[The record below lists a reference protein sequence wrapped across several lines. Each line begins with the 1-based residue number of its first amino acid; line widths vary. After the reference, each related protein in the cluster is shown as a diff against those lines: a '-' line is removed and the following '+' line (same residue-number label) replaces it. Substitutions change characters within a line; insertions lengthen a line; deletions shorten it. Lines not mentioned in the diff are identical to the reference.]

1 MEKLKSRKL
10 WTAVLGVIAG
20 VALAFG
26 VEAEEISAVAGAVTA
41 AVSVVSYIFTE
52 GKIDAERVRIAAAA
66 AETARQALTDK

>member
-52 GKIDAERVRIAAAA
+52 GKIDVERVKTAAAA